1 MVPEIKDA
9 ALALLRRLHDETQG
23 DALGTVRAPT
33 WRTACEVAEFL
44 DGVTRAQVAALPEPE
59 TIIAQRDE
67 VTRYAKALLDA
78 LDESALFRF
87 DDGDAGQA
95 AKTLGAAVSRMPV
108 PQ

>member
-9 ALALLRRLHDETQG
+9 ALALLRRLHDET
-23 DALGTVRAPT
+23 PT

-44 DGVTRAQVAALPEPE
+44 EARAPAAELPESE

-67 VTRYAKALLDA
+67 ITRYAKALLDA
-78 LDESALFRF
+78 LEESALFRL
-87 DDGDAGQA
+87 DDGAADRAADRA
-95 AKTLGAAVSRMPV
+95 AKNLRAAVSRMPV